1 MTWTVDKNVVSI
13 YLKSTPGSGSN
24 PRSQLSDAPINALS
38 LEAGRAVDSR
48 AVDSRTVDSRTVNSR
63 AVDSRAVDSRTVNSR
78 AVDSRAVDSRAVNSR
93 AVNSLA
99 VGRGSLRVI
108 SMDGCTHYPI
118 PMC

>member
-1 MTWTVDKNVVSI
+1 MTWTVDKNVAGI

-48 AVDSRTVDSRTVNSR
+48 AVDSRTVNSR
-63 AVDSRAVDSRTVNSR
+63 AVE
-78 AVDSRAVDSRAVNSR
+78 SRAVDSRAVNSR

>member
-48 AVDSRTVDSRTVNSR
+48 AVDSRTVNSRAVESRAVESR
-63 AVDSRAVDSRTVNSR
+63 AVDSRAVN
-78 AVDSRAVDSRAVNSR
+78 SRAVNSR